1 MREARLTDH
10 ARENRK
16 AMTEPETR
24 LWLALRA
31 KRFSATKFRRQKV
44 IGPYIVDFASRDP
57 MLVIELDGDSHGS
70 QVRYDTM
77 RSEYLEQQGYRVIRF
92 TNADVVSNLEG
103 VLTTIALAIAP
114 LPTLP
119 PKGERAKKPNMPSPL
134 QGGGARLGDLSPSRS
149 GGGPSE

>member
-1 MREARLTDH
+1 MREPRLTDH

-57 MLVIELDGDSHGS
+57 MLVIELDGDSHAAQAS
-70 QVRYDTM
+70 YDTK
-77 RSEYLEQQGYRVIRF
+77 RSEYLEKQGYRVLRF
-92 TNADVVSNLEG
+92 ANADVISNLEG
-103 VLTTIALAIAP
+103 VLTVIAKAIAP
-114 LPTLP
+114 LPSRGNW
-119 PKGERAKKPNMPSPL
+119 KAK
-134 QGGGARLGDLSPSRS
+134 Q
-149 GGGPSE
+149 